1 LLDAER
7 GITAPQHAMWPRSRG
22 HPAGALSKPI
32 ADATGRD
39 VELLTS

>member
-1 LLDAER
+1 
-7 GITAPQHAMWPRSRG
+7 MWLSLKG
-22 HPAGALSKPI
+22 APAGALSKPI